1 MRPLLLLLL
10 PLLGGAPES
19 TLTAPKLRL
28 VKATEARSTSHETVT
43 GSLFASKTLPLGF
56 ELGGRLVTSKVARGE
71 TVKAGQ
77 VLGALDQEIVS
88 AQVAQ
93 AEAAVLAAEAAAG
106 LASDVAGRT
115 EKLKGEGSVSDVQSK
130 QTDTQ
135 AKATQAQLLMAKAG
149 LAQAKAAKRRHT
161 LVAPSGGTLVD
172 APDQVGTMVG
182 PGMPVYIVQQLDPLI
197 MKATIP
203 ENVRGQVKAGLKVRV
218 ESVGSGAMTDDA
230 TVKVVIASA
239 DPATRRIPIEV
250 TVPNA
255 DARFVANTLARLT
268 LPIGAARPAFVIPTT
283 ALGSAGGEHVF
294 AVTAKGE
301 LKRVPVTV
309 LERGPREVTVQPADA
324 QRLDEVVDYPTS
336 ALVEGT
342 KVTSR

>member
-1 MRPLLLLLL
+1 MSAMLALLLVAATDG
-10 PLLGGAPES
+10 P
-19 TLTAPKLRL
+19 LTAPALKL
-28 VKATEARSTSHETVT
+28 VKATEVRNTSRETVT

-56 ELGGRLVTSKVARGE
+56 ELGGRLVQSRVTKGDRVR
-71 TVKAGQ
+71 AGQ
-77 VLGALDQEIVS
+77 VLGVLDQEIVD

-93 AEAAVLAAEAAAG
+93 AEAGVMAAEAAAG

-130 QTDTQ
+130 QTETQ
-135 AKATQAQLLMAKAG
+135 AKATQAQLAQARAA

-161 LVAPSGGTLVD
+161 LVAPAAGTVID

-182 PGMPVYIVQQLDPLI
+182 PGMPVYIIQQLDPLI
-197 MKATIP
+197 LKATVS
-203 ENVRGQVKAGLKVRV
+203 ESVRAAVKAGLKVRI
-218 ESVGSGAMTDDA
+218 EAVGSTAASDDA
-230 TVKVVIASA
+230 RVKVVIPSA

-255 DARFVANTLARLT
+255 DGSFVANTLARVT
-268 LPIGAARPAFVIPTT
+268 LPLGEARTAYVIPST
-283 ALGSAGGEHVF
+283 ALGTSGGEHVF
-294 AVTAKGE
+294 VVDERGA

-309 LERGPREVTVQPADA
+309 VDRSPRELTVVPTEPI
-324 QRLDEVVDYPTS
+324 REVVDYPTS

-342 KVTSR
+342 RVTAR